1 MSAEGYFGPGE
12 QSLVD
17 MIQMWGIN
25 KTTGILYVI
34 SGESKGELHFFEGK
48 SVGAHFGSLLADEE
62 AIYHMLSLPEGK
74 FRFVNTRSIRKSG
87 DWSATYHDIIM
98 EGMRRLDH
106 LNSDKREVE
115 DKLGLIPFI
124 TKDISDI
131 DLSEHERVF
140 LGLMDNKR
148 NLGKV
153 FNSSGLG
160 LQKGLEIFQKM
171 LSGEVFKLR
180 KVRVLVVDDQDMWR
194 KVISKMLLRDP
205 FFEIAGV
212 AEDGLDA
219 LKKLSD
225 LKPDV
230 MTLDL
235 EMPRLNGIKTL
246 YWMMSGGYDIVLKS
260 HFNIEVE
267 DTYRCPV
274 VVISAIAGKMAPE
287 TLDALM
293 GGASGYIT
301 KPSQV
306 GTETLE
312 QQQQRIAKT
321 VLMASQVD
329 LSKARRIKPQDSSDK
344 STLPEDDTRK
354 LVCVA
359 SSTVGGLTSL
369 MQFIP
374 ALPSTLD
381 AAVFVVVDDLDSVG
395 HAASFAEFLDRH
407 SKVGVFPADRN
418 TIIKKGAVYIMA
430 GTQRVVFGETKAKKT
445 GFKVESL
452 KGQKKDFKVID
463 DMLLSAARCKGLDKK
478 TGVVLAGDGVDGKL
492 GFLEMVKF
500 GEKVFT
506 QDSYS
511 SLNPVKPENVANTG
525 ISRTVPLSDMAKHV
539 VEDIGKRES

>member
-25 KTTGILYVI
+25 KTTGILSVI
-34 SGESKGELHFFEGK
+34 NGVSEGEVHFCDGK
-48 SVGAHFGSLLADEE
+48 SVGAKFGDFLADEE
-62 AIYHMLSLPEGK
+62 AIYHMLSLEEGK
-74 FRFVNTRSIRKSG
+74 FRFVNTRNINKSG
-87 DWSATYHDIIM
+87 GWSASYHDIIM

-124 TKDISDI
+124 VQDISKM

-148 NLGKV
+148 NLDKV

-160 LQKGLEIFQKM
+160 LQKGLEIFRKM
-171 LSGEVFKLR
+171 LSDEVFKLR

-194 KVISKMLLRDP
+194 KVISKMLLKEP

-235 EMPRLNGIKTL
+235 EMPRLDGIKTL
-246 YWMMSGGYDIVLKS
+246 YWMMSGGYDILLKS
-260 HFNIEVE
+260 HFNIKVE

-274 VVISAIAGKMAPE
+274 VVISAIASKMAPE
-287 TLDALM
+287 TLEALM

-306 GTETLE
+306 GTDSLE
-312 QQQQRIAKT
+312 KQQQRIAKT

-329 LSKARRIKPQDSSDK
+329 LAKARRIKPKDRAGK
-344 STLPEDDTRK
+344 STLPEEETRK

-374 ALPSTLD
+374 ALPKTLD
-381 AAVFVVVDDLDSVG
+381 AAVFVVVDDFDSVG

-407 SKVGVFPADRN
+407 SDLGVFPAAQN
-418 TIIKKGAVYIMA
+418 TIIKKGAVYIMS
-430 GTQRVVFGETKAKKT
+430 GTQRVVFGQTRTKKT

-452 KGQKKDFKVID
+452 NGQKKGFRVID
-463 DMLLSAARCKGLDKK
+463 DMLLSAARCRGLYKR

-511 SLNPVKPENVANTG
+511 SLNPVKPENVASTG
-525 ISRTVPLSDMAKHV
+525 ISRTVPLAGMAKRV
-539 VEDIGKRES
+539 VEDIGKRET